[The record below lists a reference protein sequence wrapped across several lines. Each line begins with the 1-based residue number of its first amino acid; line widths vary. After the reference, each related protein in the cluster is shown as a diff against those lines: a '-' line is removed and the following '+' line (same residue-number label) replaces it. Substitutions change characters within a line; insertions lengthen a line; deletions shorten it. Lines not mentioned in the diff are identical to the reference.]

1 MSTEPMGPD
10 QTPDLGAGLSK
21 FHFHSVGTVAA
32 NKKLT
37 QKTIEVVLDE
47 QFSYIDGEVTDN
59 KKEVEETSTDYAG
72 EKWKVKLDTT
82 PTVMAHWLPLG
93 CASRQT
99 APDVRRGETVMIFK
113 YADTDQY
120 WWMEMMQYKH
130 IRRLETIVWSISNN
144 AEEDV
149 QDDPDS
155 TYWVEWSTHRQVMRI
170 HTSKSNG
177 EPFVYD
183 IEINAKEGRIVIKDD
198 DDNYIFMDS
207 AERRIKAHN
216 KDDSFIDLD
225 KRKIWINS
233 KDEIKLTTDRYI
245 LNAKSSIDTTT
256 KRYNETNNTYTMKTD
271 VSTVN
276 ASDSITQ
283 KAINTITQTAGR
295 TFAVRAG
302 DYTMDASSSW
312 KTTVTRAQFIGSI
325 SVTGNI
331 KGSSYTG
338 GHHGG

>member
-1 MSTEPMGPD
+1 MSNQPMGPD
-10 QTPDLGAGLSK
+10 ETPDLGAGLSK
-21 FHFHSVGTVAA
+21 FHFHSIGTVAA

-59 KKEVEETSTDYAG
+59 KKQVEQSSEDFNG
-72 EKWKVKLDTT
+72 EQWKVKVDST
-82 PTVMAHWLPLG
+82 PSVMAHWLPLG

-99 APDVRRGETVMIFK
+99 APDVRRGETVMIYK
-113 YADTDQY
+113 YADTDEY

-130 IRRLETIVWSISNN
+130 IRRLETIVWSISDN
-144 AEEDV
+144 AKEDV
-149 QDDPDS
+149 EDDPDS

-198 DDNYIFMDS
+198 DDNYIFLDS
-207 AERRIKAHN
+207 TERRIKAHN
-216 KDDSFIDLD
+216 KDNSFIDLD

-233 KDEIKLTTDRYI
+233 QDEIKLTTDRYI

-256 KRYNETNNTYTMKTD
+256 KTYTERNQTYTM
-271 VSTVN
+271 N
-276 ASDSITQ
+276 ASDSISL
-283 KAINTITQTAGR
+283 TAGKS
-295 TFAVRAG
+295 FAVRTSDYSLTAG
-302 DYTMDASSSW
+302 GSW
-312 KTTVTRAQFIGSI
+312 ATTTSRAQFNGSI
-325 SVTGNI
+325 SVSSNI
-331 KGSSYTG
+331 RGGSYSG
-338 GHHGG
+338 GHHN